1 MKSSPTADPVG
12 FDLPLRF
19 SRPLRCA
26 LLALLALLVF
36 LLPGCDGTTL
46 EPPPD
51 PVTFDLDFTAES
63 HGWEAGFSD
72 FRPQDEEQM
81 ELASGHEPLPA
92 DVEEEGIGLFVG
104 ATNRSDDVFMYW
116 TGQVDGLEPG
126 VVYEARFRVDF
137 ATEAPSGC
145 VGVGGPPGEAVHL
158 KTGATPVRPEPVEEN
173 GYLQMNIDKGNQLQD
188 GEDAIRI
195 GDVANTNEDC
205 LDWRWEMKTLESAD
219 PFEARADEEGS
230 LWLLVGTD
238 SGFEA
243 RTELFYTRFRVE
255 LDPR

>member
-1 MKSSPTADPVG
+1 MRSI
-12 FDLPLRF
+12 PLAL
-19 SRPLRCA
+19 PLRCA
-26 LLALLALLVF
+26 LLSLPVLL

-46 EPPPD
+46 EPDPD
-51 PVTFDLDFTAES
+51 PVTFDLEFTAES

-72 FRPQDEEQM
+72 FRPQDEAQM
-81 ELASGHEPLPA
+81 ELASGHEPLPSE
-92 DVEEEGIGLFVG
+92 VEEEGLGLFVG

-116 TGQVDGLEPG
+116 TGRVDGLEPG
-126 VVYEARFRVDF
+126 VVYDARFLVEF

-145 VGVGGPPGEAVHL
+145 VGVGGAPGESVHL
-158 KTGATPVRPEPVEEN
+158 KAGATPVRPQPVEEN
-173 GYLQMNIDKGNQLQD
+173 GYLQMNIDKGNQFQS

-205 LDWRWEMKTLESAD
+205 LDWVWEMKTVESVD
-219 PFEARADEEGS
+219 PFEARADEEGA

-243 RTELFYTRFRVE
+243 RTELYYTRFRAE
-255 LDPR
+255 FSPR